1 MTTEISAV
9 LVKFDP
15 KDYEK
20 VQSQIEKI
28 QEVECIDPI
37 VIRRKINDKEIFMT
51 PNETY
56 EAKHD
61 H

>member
-1 MTTEISAV
+1 MGGIQS
-9 LVKFDP
+9 
-15 KDYEK
+15 

-28 QEVECIDPI
+28 QEVDCIYPI
-37 VIRRKINDKEIFMT
+37 VIRRKINHKEIFMT

-56 EAKHD
+56 EVKHD